1 MTDDRDRRLAVL
13 IDADNTSPNRVERV
27 LAELAKHGNTTVR
40 RAYGDWTTNN
50 LNGWKN
56 HLLNHAIT
64 PIQQFANTK
73 GKNSTDS
80 AMIIDA
86 MDLLYAGHLD
96 GFAIV
101 SSDSDFTRLAT
112 RMRET
117 VSLVLGLGE
126 RKTPQ
131 SFVRACHQFIY
142 LDLVE
147 EPEPE
152 EVEADD
158 SGVAAGP
165 LPLDGKLQSLV
176 TKTLNQAAR
185 DDGWTSLGT
194 LGSHL
199 TRAKPDF
206 DPRAYGAAKLSD
218 LIAKLVYL
226 EVRDP
231 GNGQLLVRP
240 KGADKKAKAPAKSP
254 AKDTAKAPAKRT
266 ARKATNG

>member
-1 MTDDRDRRLAVL
+1 MTDDRDLRLAVL
-13 IDADNTSPNRVERV
+13 IDADNTSPTRVERV

-50 LNGWKN
+50 LNGWKS

-86 MDLLYAGHLD
+86 MDLLYTGHLD

-101 SSDSDFTRLAT
+101 SSDADFTRLAT

-147 EPEPE
+147 EPDAD

-158 SGVAAGP
+158 SESSGP

-185 DDGWTSLGT
+185 DDGWTPLGT

-218 LIAKLVYL
+218 LVAKLVYL
-226 EVRDP
+226 EVQDP
-231 GNGQLLVRP
+231 GNGQLLIRP
-240 KGADKKAKAPAKSP
+240 KGADKKAKAPAKAA
-254 AKDTAKAPAKRT
+254 AKVPAKAPAKR
-266 ARKATNG
+266 ASRKAAAG